1 MICSICN
8 EEIQANGD
16 WVLGNNAEPIN
27 EGRCCDDC
35 NWAVVIPAR
44 LVDLQEYKVRMH
56 VGGDVIDNG

>member
-8 EEIQANGD
+8 EEIQAKGD

-35 NWAVVIPAR
+35 NWRVVIPAR
-44 LVDLQEYKVRMH
+44 LDELQEYKVRMH
-56 VGGDVIDNG
+56 VGGDVIE

>member
-8 EEIQANGD
+8 EEIQAKGD

-35 NWAVVIPAR
+35 NWRVVIPAR
-44 LVDLQEYKVRMH
+44 LDELQEYKVRMH